1 MINSHDT
8 PNESTVES
16 NRIIYTPSV
25 FARGSLIHL
34 QETGTLHA
42 LKEHKAGRKNL
53 DSFLFFVVHEGRGK
67 LEYAGDDY
75 DLKAGDC
82 AFVDCHMPY
91 RHMTDAEELWTLQ
104 WCHFNG
110 AGLEEIYR
118 KYKER
123 GGASVFHPQDIS
135 HYSEV
140 LDEIYS
146 LAEGTDY
153 IRDMRINEK
162 LWTLLTYL
170 MEESWNPEEA
180 RRQEKRE
187 LKLLPVREYL
197 ENHATD
203 HISLDELAEMF
214 YINKYHLARS
224 FKEQFGVTIN
234 AYLQNVRITK
244 AKQLLR
250 FTKLSMDEI
259 GVQCGLGTG
268 YYFSRVFK
276 AVEGIPPS
284 EYRKLW

>member
-1 MINSHDT
+1 M
-8 PNESTVES
+8 
-16 NRIIYTPSV
+16 
-25 FARGSLIHL
+25 
-34 QETGTLHA
+34 
-42 LKEHKAGRKNL
+42 

-67 LEYAGDDY
+67 LEYVGDDY

-91 RHMTDAEELWTLQ
+91 RHMTDPEDLWTLQ

-123 GGASVFHPQDIS
+123 GGTSFFHPRDIS
-135 HYSEV
+135 RYSTL

-146 LAEGTDY
+146 LAAGTDY

-180 RRQEKRE
+180 RRQERCE

-197 ENHATD
+197 ENHATE

-224 FKEQFGVTIN
+224 FKEQFGNSTN
-234 AYLQNVRITK
+234 EPG
-244 AKQLLR
+244 
-250 FTKLSMDEI
+250 F
-259 GVQCGLGTG
+259 
-268 YYFSRVFK
+268 
-276 AVEGIPPS
+276 
-284 EYRKLW
+284 